1 MKKIIVLLYIT
12 VASLS
17 ALAFP
22 PKDVSQKILQ
32 SFKLSFPNAEQ
43 VKWTE
48 HKDGYVVNFVDNS
61 IQARILYGENAEFI
75 ASIRYYSFQN
85 LPLNLLVKLSN
96 KYPGK
101 SFFGVTE
108 ITTEAGVV
116 YQVVMQDEENWY
128 QVRVGSGGD
137 MNVIDKFKKASK
149 S

>member
-12 VASLS
+12 VAGLS
-17 ALAFP
+17 AFAFP
-22 PKDVSQKILQ
+22 PKDVSEKIRQ
-32 SFKLSFPNAEQ
+32 SFNLSFPHAEQ

-85 LPLNLLVKLSN
+85 LPLNLLVRLSN

-101 SFFGVTE
+101 TFFGVTE
-108 ITTEAGVV
+108 ITSEEGIV
-116 YQVVMQDEENWY
+116 YQVVMQDAENWY
-128 QVRVGSGGD
+128 QVKVGAGGD
-137 MNVIDKFKKASK
+137 ISVSDKFKKASK
-149 S
+149 N

>member
-1 MKKIIVLLYIT
+1 MKKIIILLYI
-12 VASLS
+12 AMAGLS
-17 ALAFP
+17 AFAFP
-22 PKDVSQKILQ
+22 PTDVGEKVRQ
-32 SFKLSFPNAEQ
+32 SFKLSFPHAEQ

-61 IQARILYGENAEFI
+61 IQARILYGENAEFL

-108 ITTEAGVV
+108 VTSEAGVV
-116 YQVVMQDEENWY
+116 YQVVMQDAENWY
-128 QVRVGSGGD
+128 QVKVGSNGD
-137 MNVIDKFKKASK
+137 INVFDKFKKTSK
-149 S
+149 D

>member
-17 ALAFP
+17 AFAFP
-22 PKDVSQKILQ
+22 PKDVTEKVLH
-32 SFKLSFPNAEQ
+32 SFKVSFPNAEQ

-61 IQARILYGENAEFI
+61 IQSRILYGENAEFI

-108 ITTEAGVV
+108 ITNENGIA
-116 YQVVMQDEENWY
+116 YQVAMYDEKNWY
-128 QVRVGSGGD
+128 KVNVEYGGE
-137 MNVIDKFKKASK
+137 ISITDKFKKASK
-149 S
+149 D